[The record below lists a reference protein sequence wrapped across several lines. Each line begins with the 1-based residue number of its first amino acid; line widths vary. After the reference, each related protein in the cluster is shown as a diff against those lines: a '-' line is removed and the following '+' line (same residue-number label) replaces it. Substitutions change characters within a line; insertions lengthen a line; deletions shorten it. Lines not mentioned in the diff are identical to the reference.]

1 MNAPLHPGS
10 MRFEIDVLKTFI
22 AVAET
27 GSVKHAAE
35 RVARSPAAVS
45 MQMKKLE
52 QLVGAPVFRR
62 ANGAMR
68 LSDAGDRLMPHAHR
82 IVEANDTALA
92 ALHSPDIDGVVR
104 VGLCLENI
112 ETRMPEILAGFSRA
126 HPRVTVNINAGD
138 AQDLAAMLTSG
149 TLDIAILTVGG
160 GVVHLENDRLLHE
173 QPLVWAAHK
182 SSQRI
187 TERPLQL
194 AVAPIGCPWRDAAL
208 DALKRAGIDYRIA
221 YLSNVSESQLG
232 AVRADLAVAALP
244 ASRVINSTQPI
255 CANDDLPNLP
265 YTQMV
270 LRTSEN
276 PDTNTKA
283 LADQVLAA
291 FKRPL

>member
-1 MNAPLHPGS
+1 

-27 GSVKHAAE
+27 GSVKHASE

-68 LSDAGDRLMPHAHR
+68 LSDTGDRLMPHAHR

-187 TERPLQL
+187 TVPCSSRL
-194 AVAPIGCPWRDAAL
+194 RRS
-208 DALKRAGIDYRIA
+208 DALG
-221 YLSNVSESQLG
+221 E
-232 AVRADLAVAALP
+232 VRRSMP
-244 ASRVINSTQPI
+244 
-255 CANDDLPNLP
+255 
-265 YTQMV
+265 
-270 LRTSEN
+270 
-276 PDTNTKA
+276 
-283 LADQVLAA
+283 
-291 FKRPL
+291 